1 MVNSFNPE
9 KVSEALKPLVQP
21 QGYTVSEID
30 FKSHPRGSL
39 WREDAGGNWVELV
52 NLPLDPYH
60 LQKYLARGFKIDP
73 PKTLPSSDR
82 LPYLSLDPNTQLS
95 FDDAENFE
103 DDVTIDRVAP
113 EDENIGQSQ
122 GVNPVIS
129 NL

>member
-9 KVSEALKPLVQP
+9 KISETLKPLVKP
-21 QGYTVSEID
+21 QGYAVSEID

-39 WREDAGGNWVELV
+39 WREDADGNWIELV

-73 PKTLPSSDR
+73 PETLPSSDR

-95 FDDAENFE
+95 FDDEENFE
-103 DDVTIDRVAP
+103 DDVTIDRAVP
-113 EDENIGQSQ
+113 EDENIGRSQ

>member
-1 MVNSFNPE
+1 MVLQNPQ
-9 KVSEALKPLVQP
+9 KIKDSLQPLVSR
-21 QGYTVSEID
+21 QGYNVETMD
-30 FKSHPRGSL
+30 FKTQPRGSL
-39 WREDAGGNWVELV
+39 WRETSEGVWEEMK

-60 LQKYLARGFKIDP
+60 LQRYLARGFKIDP
-73 PKTLPSSDR
+73 PDTLPSSDR

-95 FDDAENFE
+95 FDDTENFE
-103 DDVTIDRVAP
+103 GDVTIDRVAP

>member
-9 KVSEALKPLVQP
+9 KVSEALQPLGKP

-30 FKSHPRGSL
+30 FKNHPRGSL

-95 FDDAENFE
+95 FDDEENFE
-103 DDVTIDRVAP
+103 DDVTIDRAVP
-113 EDENIGQSQ
+113 EDENIGRSQ